1 MELFESSLD
10 NPIEQVTI
18 QLSAA
23 FNARDA
29 VALASL
35 YTDTATLMPPNE
47 PMVKG
52 NSAILVWFEQA
63 LKRLGGIRLVPMESG
78 IFGEHAFQAGTFNV
92 SAQLTTSSSAPNNAE
107 FEQTG
112 KYLLVLKSAGGQ
124 WKIHYDIWNVDQ
136 ASS

>member
-1 MELFESSLD
+1 MKPFESSLD
-10 NPIEQVTI
+10 NPIEQIAI

-35 YTDTATLMPPNE
+35 YTDTAILMPPNE

-52 NSAILVWFEQA
+52 SGAIRVWFEQA

-78 IFGEHAFQAGTFNV
+78 IFGEHAFQAGTFIITD
-92 SAQLTTSSSAPNNAE
+92 QMTTSSSTSNNAGL
-107 FEQTG
+107 EQTG
-112 KYLLVLKSAGGQ
+112 KYLLALKIAGGQ